1 MHSSLLLSFPND
13 DWLGVL
19 LYRITPK
26 DMGPFH
32 PYGMQQWSFGKLYD
46 LIGYQPFWFYFTSLI
61 LRSLAAFSILYLTYN
76 ITKNKIASFV
86 AGLLFALGFTGLE
99 TTDVVNNSNTYLSIT
114 LILFSTVYLFKLL
127 QKYNFRDFIMANL
140 LYFLSIIVAPIRV
153 FAFIIWFSTSVL
165 FLIKRPPET
174 NFKKLAFLFTS
185 LTLIT
190 LFLVRMGTFG
200 STNPG
205 ANSFLNSFEDSVTT
219 ISQSVLLG
227 DNKYIKYFAIGI
239 ANAIVPE
246 PFMDRIAPNQIL
258 NKVIGVSY
266 IAVVS
271 LFTLFLLLKRNK
283 PIILTYLAMFLFWLP
298 LFYFAYWSV
307 WLQREPYL
315 TSYRRYM
322 TVPFAG
328 FIIAFGLVVS
338 LLEKARPK
346 DKYLKLGIYAIAFT
360 FVFIHARENY
370 LYLYRASADRNS
382 RYISSIWSQ
391 LQEDVPR
398 LPPDEPSFFYF
409 SYDKT
414 STLAYNTLIA
424 DFPTHAAV
432 VYKIPPYPPA
442 NPLPVTSLDELAL
455 IVNDG
460 SPLVKHG
467 YKPEP
472 VPWSRI
478 FAFKLAGDKLV
489 NIKAEVKKAIVQKE
503 SIELR

>member
-1 MHSSLLLSFPND
+1 
-13 DWLGVL
+13 
-19 LYRITPK
+19 
-26 DMGPFH
+26 
-32 PYGMQQWSFGKLYD
+32 
-46 LIGYQPFWFYFTSLI
+46 
-61 LRSLAAFSILYLTYN
+61 
-76 ITKNKIASFV
+76 
-86 AGLLFALGFTGLE
+86 
-99 TTDVVNNSNTYLSIT
+99 
-114 LILFSTVYLFKLL
+114 
-127 QKYNFRDFIMANL
+127 
-140 LYFLSIIVAPIRV
+140 
-153 FAFIIWFSTSVL
+153 
-165 FLIKRPPET
+165 
-174 NFKKLAFLFTS
+174 
-185 LTLIT
+185 
-190 LFLVRMGTFG
+190 
-200 STNPG
+200 
-205 ANSFLNSFEDSVTT
+205 
-219 ISQSVLLG
+219 
-227 DNKYIKYFAIGI
+227 
-239 ANAIVPE
+239 
-246 PFMDRIAPNQIL
+246 
-258 NKVIGVSY
+258 
-266 IAVVS
+266 
-271 LFTLFLLLKRNK
+271 
-283 PIILTYLAMFLFWLP
+283 
-298 LFYFAYWSV
+298 
-307 WLQREPYL
+307 
-315 TSYRRYM
+315 M